1 MQSAIWKV
9 PFSNLNLLYLIS
21 SCCKSLL
28 HLLGSGKGSLFSFYL
43 QQVGSVP
50 RNPAQGKQ
58 FLFIRVEDLILTIW
72 AHCHHQR
79 LEHAIQK
86 LNLLMKDTKPPPI
99 YSSISVTIQHNYQGK
114 L

>member
-1 MQSAIWKV
+1 MYSAIWKV
-9 PFSNLNLLYLIS
+9 SFSNLNLLYLTI

-28 HLLGSGKGSLFSFYL
+28 HLLGSGKGSFFFYL

-58 FLFIRVEDLILTIW
+58 FLFIRVEDLTLTIW
-72 AHCHHQR
+72 AHCRHQR

-86 LNLLMKDTKPPPI
+86 LNLLMKDTKKP
-99 YSSISVTIQHNYQGK
+99 TIQLNFCNDST
-114 L
+114 